1 MLSRCSQPTVKPV
14 SCYNCFKHPDQRSS
28 ITQQYSELQEDF
40 NWTDT
45 CDNYDHLTRPNQA
58 NFPRPVS
65 FDPTYSR
72 TRDITSEYMYS
83 STLPSKPTIDEGEYS
98 HVKGRTGGSDENG
111 VYDRLQSIR
120 MNYPDK
126 EHRVQQIHSDSLT
139 WRRGF
144 FSAVNFIQQPSGST
158 DPQHFSFRIVW
169 LFLF

>member
-40 NWTDT
+40 NFTDT

-58 NFPRPVS
+58 NSPRPVS

-126 EHRVQQIHSDSLT
+126 EHREQQIRSDFPS
-139 WRRGF
+139 WRRGL
-144 FSAVNFIQQPSGST
+144 V
-158 DPQHFSFRIVW
+158 
-169 LFLF
+169 